1 MASCNVNAY
10 VIRFTDP
17 ANGTITVGKN
27 ALITDEADIAFP
39 GKSRLEYGKIFNENV
54 VHILE
59 NFACP
64 EDADNP
70 GNPDLD
76 IAYAELL
83 ERPVYG
89 QFWYN
94 STNTRLYF
102 WDGSQWIPL
111 SRMDDVAGN
120 SGVISHGENIPL
132 PISSVTGYE
141 FTPDEC
147 VFFVS
152 PFYMPD
158 EPDYFICTVDADGL
172 VTSQYRLLGE
182 GTLTDACANY
192 MVLGIR
198 NNVNIGSIDCAVV
211 PPSTPTPTPSITS
224 TITPTPSSSVGAPP
238 SVTPTVTPSVTPTI
252 GATPSVTPTVTVTP
266 TLTPTST
273 PTESIQPSLS
283 VGASP
288 SVTRSPTPTPTRTP
302 TVTPTKTPT
311 VTPTSSPIPSVSPS
325 PTRTPTVTPTSSVTP
340 TPTKTPTVTP
350 SPTSSPVAP
359 LDVVASINGSLEQCV
374 QAGYG
379 CDITHYKRVV
389 TGSYSGPITGG
400 VGPYSVLSHSL
411 TLTGATGPEF
421 SVTTSSCSVSGSNI
435 TGAFEIRSVACIAG
449 TCPGGSKI
457 LNALFTV
464 TVQDSMGETAVDTDS
479 TTFEWGG
486 A

>member
-1 MASCNVNAY
+1 V
-10 VIRFTDP
+10 RFTDP

-70 GNPDLD
+70 GNPDFD
-76 IAYAELL
+76 TAHEELL

-102 WDGSQWIPL
+102 WDGTKWVPL

-120 SGVISHGENIPL
+120 SGVISHGQNIPL
-132 PISSVTGYE
+132 PVSSVTGYQ
-141 FTPDEC
+141 FTADEC

-158 EPDYFICTVDADGL
+158 DVDYFICTVDNDGL
-172 VTSQYRLLGE
+172 VTSQYRLLTGS
-182 GTLTDACANY
+182 GLTNACANY

-198 NNVNIGSIDCAVV
+198 NNNDLGTIDCAVV

-224 TITPTPSSSVGAPP
+224 TVTPTPSTSVG
-238 SVTPTVTPSVTPTI
+238 TTPSVTPTI
-252 GATPSVTPTVTVTP
+252 TPSVTPTNGASPSVTATPSLTATPTVTP
-266 TLTPTST
+266 S

-288 SVTRSPTPTPTRTP
+288 SVTRTPTRTPSVTPTRTPTRTVTPTPTRSPVPSVSVTPTRTPSVTPTRTVTPTPTRTP
-302 TVTPTKTPT
+302 TVTPT
-311 VTPTSSPIPSVSPS
+311 
-325 PTRTPTVTPTSSVTP
+325 
-340 TPTKTPTVTP
+340 PTK
-350 SPTSSPVAP
+350 SSVAP
-359 LDVVASINGSLEQCV
+359 LNVVASINGSLEQCV

-379 CDITHYKRVV
+379 CDITQYKRVV

-400 VGPYSVLSHSL
+400 IAPYSIVSHSL
-411 TLTGATGPEF
+411 SLTGATGPEF
-421 SVTTSSCSVSGSNI
+421 AVTTSSCSVSGSNI

-464 TVQDSMGETAVDTDS
+464 TVQDSMGNTATDTDT